1 MMGFVVG
8 VKHDPS
14 RVSEFTFDETLEFR
28 VDSLEHVDVEE
39 LIVWPI
45 LDFIWNGWITVGGL
59 WGGKRGG
66 RVGSEEGLVLV
77 VVGFIPLFA
86 IDDFW

>member
-14 RVSEFTFDETLEFR
+14 RVIEFTFDETLEFR

-39 LIVWPI
+39 LIV
-45 LDFIWNGWITVGGL
+45 
-59 WGGKRGG
+59 
-66 RVGSEEGLVLV
+66 
-77 VVGFIPLFA
+77 
-86 IDDFW
+86 

>member
-1 MMGFVVG
+1 VA
-8 VKHDPS
+8 
-14 RVSEFTFDETLEFR
+14 
-28 VDSLEHVDVEE
+28 E

-45 LDFIWNGWITVGGL
+45 LDFIWHGWITVGGL

-66 RVGSEEGLVLV
+66 RLGSEEGLVLV
-77 VVGFIPLFA
+77 VVRFIPLFA